1 VKKRDVKKQILVL
14 EKYRKLQIQF
24 QKHEHNKESGKIG
37 KELSETNQTEDGTL
51 DDQMKDGANS
61 GVFQF
66 TETDVNYLTVIM
78 MMMMTKP
85 NLVPSH

>member
-1 VKKRDVKKQILVL
+1 MTKKAAKL
-14 EKYRKLQIQF
+14 EKEF
-24 QKHEHNKESGKIG
+24 
-37 KELSETNQTEDGTL
+37 SETNQTEDRTL

-66 TETDVNYLTVIM
+66 TETDVNYLTVLM

-85 NLVPSH
+85 NQCQAIKGSETPVSLPCPQGQPSSIRLISNL